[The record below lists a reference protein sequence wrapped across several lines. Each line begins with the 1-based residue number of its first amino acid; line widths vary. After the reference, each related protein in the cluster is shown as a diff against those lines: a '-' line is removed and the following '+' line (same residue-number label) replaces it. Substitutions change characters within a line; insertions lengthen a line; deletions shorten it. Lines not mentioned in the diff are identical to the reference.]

1 MSAPALVERDRA
13 CTSDGYA
20 IGLAGQ
26 RGTVEMS
33 KRKTRSISFS
43 SATVARMGRGDYV
56 SLEVIDKICVALDC
70 GIGDVVMRDYC
81 TEKSPDA

>member
-1 MSAPALVERDRA
+1 MVSYDPLWITLVKKKMKKKDL
-13 CTSDGYA
+13 YK
-20 IGLAGQ
+20 I
-26 RGTVEMS
+26 V
-33 KRKTRSISFS
+33 S

-56 SLEVIDKICVALDC
+56 SLEVIDNICVALDC

>member
-1 MSAPALVERDRA
+1 MVSYDPLWITLVKKKMKKKDL
-13 CTSDGYA
+13 YK
-20 IGLAGQ
+20 I
-26 RGTVEMS
+26 V
-33 KRKTRSISFS
+33 S
-43 SATVARMGRGDYV
+43 SATAARMGRGDYV

>member
-1 MSAPALVERDRA
+1 MVSYDPLWITLVKKKMKKKDL
-13 CTSDGYA
+13 YK
-20 IGLAGQ
+20 I
-26 RGTVEMS
+26 V
-33 KRKTRSISFS
+33 S

-81 TEKSPDA
+81 TGKSPDA

>member
-1 MSAPALVERDRA
+1 MVSYDPLWITLVKKKMKKKDL
-13 CTSDGYA
+13 YK
-20 IGLAGQ
+20 I
-26 RGTVEMS
+26 V
-33 KRKTRSISFS
+33 S

-81 TEKSPDA
+81 TEKSPGA

>member
-1 MSAPALVERDRA
+1 MVSYDPLWITLVKKKMKKKDL
-13 CTSDGYA
+13 YK
-20 IGLAGQ
+20 I
-26 RGTVEMS
+26 V
-33 KRKTRSISFS
+33 S

-56 SLEVIDKICVALDC
+56 SLEVIDKICVGLDC

>member
-1 MSAPALVERDRA
+1 MVSYDPLWITLVKKKMKKKDL
-13 CTSDGYA
+13 YK
-20 IGLAGQ
+20 I
-26 RGTVEMS
+26 V
-33 KRKTRSISFS
+33 S

>member
-1 MSAPALVERDRA
+1 MVSYDQLWITLVKKKMKKKDL
-13 CTSDGYA
+13 YK
-20 IGLAGQ
+20 I
-26 RGTVEMS
+26 V
-33 KRKTRSISFS
+33 S

>member
-1 MSAPALVERDRA
+1 MVSYDPLWITLVKKKMKKKDL
-13 CTSDGYA
+13 YK
-20 IGLAGQ
+20 I
-26 RGTVEMS
+26 V
-33 KRKTRSISFS
+33 S

-70 GIGDVVMRDYC
+70 GIGDVVIRDYC

>member
-1 MSAPALVERDRA
+1 MVSYDPLWITLVKKKMKKKDL
-13 CTSDGYA
+13 YK
-20 IGLAGQ
+20 I
-26 RGTVEMS
+26 V
-33 KRKTRSISFS
+33 S
-43 SATVARMGRGDYV
+43 SATGARVGRGDYV

>member
-1 MSAPALVERDRA
+1 MVSYDPLWITLVKKK
-13 CTSDGYA
+13 
-20 IGLAGQ
+20 
-26 RGTVEMS
+26 M
-33 KRKTRSISFS
+33 KTKDLYNIVS

>member
-1 MSAPALVERDRA
+1 MVSYDPLWITLVKKKMKKKDL
-13 CTSDGYA
+13 YK
-20 IGLAGQ
+20 I
-26 RGTVEMS
+26 V
-33 KRKTRSISFS
+33 S

-56 SLEVIDKICVALDC
+56 SLEVIDKICVARDC

>member
-1 MSAPALVERDRA
+1 MVSYDPLWITLVKKKMKKKDL
-13 CTSDGYA
+13 YK
-20 IGLAGQ
+20 I
-26 RGTVEMS
+26 V
-33 KRKTRSISFS
+33 S

-81 TEKSPDA
+81 TEKSPEA

>member
-1 MSAPALVERDRA
+1 MVSYDPLWITLVKKKMKKKDL
-13 CTSDGYA
+13 YK
-20 IGLAGQ
+20 I
-26 RGTVEMS
+26 V
-33 KRKTRSISFS
+33 S

-56 SLEVIDKICVALDC
+56 SLEVIDKICMALDC

>member
-1 MSAPALVERDRA
+1 MVSYDPLWITLVKKKMKKKDL
-13 CTSDGYA
+13 YK
-20 IGLAGQ
+20 I
-26 RGTVEMS
+26 V
-33 KRKTRSISFS
+33 S

-56 SLEVIDKICVALDC
+56 SLEVIDKIRVALDC

>member
-1 MSAPALVERDRA
+1 MVSYDPLWITLVKKKMKKKDL
-13 CTSDGYA
+13 YK
-20 IGLAGQ
+20 I
-26 RGTVEMS
+26 V
-33 KRKTRSISFS
+33 S

-70 GIGDVVMRDYC
+70 GIGEVVMRDYC

>member
-1 MSAPALVERDRA
+1 MVSYDPLWITLVKKKMKKKDL
-13 CTSDGYA
+13 YN
-20 IGLAGQ
+20 I
-26 RGTVEMS
+26 V
-33 KRKTRSISFS
+33 S

-70 GIGDVVMRDYC
+70 GIGDVIMRDYC